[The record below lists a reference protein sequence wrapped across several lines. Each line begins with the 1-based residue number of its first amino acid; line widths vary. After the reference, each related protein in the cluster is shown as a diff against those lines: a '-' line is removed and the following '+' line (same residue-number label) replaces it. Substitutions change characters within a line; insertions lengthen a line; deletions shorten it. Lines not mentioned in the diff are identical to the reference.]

1 MKRIEHIYVC
11 CQNLLRGKIEKQH
24 VVRLVILFDAK
35 TPLYD
40 PYIHKVTFGER
51 YSQLPTPALCIYD
64 LKIICQ
70 KCGIWRGIP
79 TRSLREENAID
90 GSTAV
95 DPQRGILAPVAR
107 KHVLAST
114 HQCICWARRVGGRV
128 HFYGSLR
135 LFSCQEGRLDGIRPI

>member
-1 MKRIEHIYVC
+1 M
-11 CQNLLRGKIEKQH
+11 
-24 VVRLVILFDAK
+24 
-35 TPLYD
+35 
-40 PYIHKVTFGER
+40 IHTSIKLPSVSDMVGHPRQR
-51 YSQLPTPALCIYD
+51 YAYTISNHLSKMWY
-64 LKIICQ
+64 
-70 KCGIWRGIP
+70 WRGIP

-128 HFYGSLR
+128 HFYGNLR
-135 LFSCQEGRLDGIRPI
+135 LFSCQEGRLDGIRPS